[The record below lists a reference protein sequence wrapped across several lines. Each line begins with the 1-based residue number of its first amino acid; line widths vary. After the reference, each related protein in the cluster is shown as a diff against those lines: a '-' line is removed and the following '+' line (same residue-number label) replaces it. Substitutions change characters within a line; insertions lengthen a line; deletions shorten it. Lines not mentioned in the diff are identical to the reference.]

1 MAVEKKDIVLTGK
14 NGNET
19 SVFLPVTRLGNV
31 VDEAEIKA
39 EPSET
44 DYIPLID
51 AADDGQMKK
60 TPLKSLLEMPD
71 EHLNDDVRHITA
83 LEREQW
89 NGKAAGSHSHTAAEV
104 GALTNIK
111 IGTVTTGTAGS
122 QAAASASTSGTVTTL
137 NLTIPKGDKGDK
149 GAKGDTGAQGL
160 KGDKGDKGDTGAQGL
175 KGDKG
180 EPGTNGKDS
189 VFVPMGKFTLA
200 AGASKAVEVSINGMS
215 TFAYVYYSGTTALI
229 RIHYARETK
238 NELIWGSLWKN
249 STQSY
254 SGFGDLS
261 VTRSNYM
268 ETTFSLASTADG
280 SAAIYLFRISGSQM
294 EAI

>member
-1 MAVEKKDIVLTGK
+1 MLFR
-14 NGNET
+14 
-19 SVFLPVTRLGNV
+19 S
-31 VDEAEIKA
+31 
-39 EPSET
+39 
-44 DYIPLID
+44 
-51 AADDGQMKK
+51 
-60 TPLKSLLEMPD
+60 
-71 EHLNDDVRHITA
+71 
-83 LEREQW
+83 
-89 NGKAAGSHSHTAAEV
+89 
-104 GALTNIK
+104 
-111 IGTVTTGTAGS
+111 VTTGTAGS

-160 KGDKGDKGDTGAQGL
+160 KGAKGDKGDTGAQGL

-254 SGFGDLS
+254 SGFGDIS

-280 SAAIYLFRISGSQM
+280 SAEIYLFRISGSQM

>member
-39 EPSET
+39 EPAET

-51 AADDGQMKK
+51 SADDGQMKK

-137 NLTIPKGDKGDK
+137 NL
-149 GAKGDTGAQGL
+149 AFR
-160 KGDKGDKGDTGAQGL
+160 
-175 KGDKG
+175 
-180 EPGTNGKDS
+180 
-189 VFVPMGKFTLA
+189 V
-200 AGASKAVEVSINGMS
+200 
-215 TFAYVYYSGTTALI
+215 VYCCHL
-229 RIHYARETK
+229 
-238 NELIWGSLWKN
+238 
-249 STQSY
+249 
-254 SGFGDLS
+254 LS
-261 VTRSNYM
+261 
-268 ETTFSLASTADG
+268 
-280 SAAIYLFRISGSQM
+280 
-294 EAI
+294 